1 MQRAQA
7 CAAQVL
13 TLDPPRLPVE
23 DGAEVHPQAV
33 TPGDM
38 VLPSTGL
45 FLGRPKTQQ
54 EAEAEWVG
62 VRREV
67 GVLLSV
73 QPHAPAWPESQSLGW
88 GPLSDGIRERTS
100 RAAAFLF
107 AAGLYAEPFNARKV
121 LGSFVQQS
129 CLGHAHRFL
138 CEILVMTKIA
148 WLLCAVRR
156 VCVSCGMW
164 RR

>member
-38 VLPSTGL
+38 VLLSTGL
-45 FLGRPKTQQ
+45 FLGRPRTQQ

-62 VRREV
+62 VRRAV
-67 GVLLSV
+67 GVPLSV

-107 AAGLYAEPFNARKV
+107 AAGLYAEPYLMPEKSWVV
-121 LGSFVQQS
+121 LYNRVVLAMLTDFYVKS
-129 CLGHAHRFL
+129 
-138 CEILVMTKIA
+138 
-148 WLLCAVRR
+148 WL
-156 VCVSCGMW
+156 
-164 RR
+164 